1 MQKGFEWFVAG
12 RYLRARSQEKLVS
25 IIAILSFLG
34 IMLGVA
40 TLIIVTAVMNGF
52 HKELLGQILGINGH
66 LRVYHSR
73 QQVLYYQP
81 VVDRLKEC
89 PDVVLAHP
97 IIEKQGM
104 MTSAHGAAAV
114 IVHGISNAHLQ
125 EREMITSKVKWGSS
139 NFNDEHHILIGKRLA
154 EKLGVLPG
162 GKLTLMIPQG
172 VSTPFGMTPR
182 TKTFKVG
189 GVFEM
194 GMVDYD
200 SAYVFMPLEVAQVFF
215 RIPEGASTN
224 VEIFTN
230 NLSTASDKVPELM
243 ATLPSELGIM
253 DWQKANT
260 GYFEAIK
267 VERNVMFIILTLIIV
282 VAVFNVISSLIMLVK
297 DKSQE
302 IAIFK
307 TIGAARASILK
318 IFLLI
323 GGSIGLAG
331 TFLGGILGCIF
342 AANIESIRKG
352 LEKITQTNLFQAE
365 IYFLSKLPAELDF
378 YEVISIMLMA
388 MILTLLAAF
397 YPAWRASRLDP
408 VDTLRQL

>member
-1 MQKGFEWFVAG
+1 MRKGFEWYVAG

-66 LRVYHSR
+66 LRVYHS
-73 QQVLYYQP
+73 QQQPLYYQP
-81 VVDRLKEC
+81 VVDRLKEHLN
-89 PDVVLAHP
+89 VTLAHP

-104 MTSAHGAAAV
+104 VTSAHGAAAV
-114 IVHGISNAHLQ
+114 IVHGIASAHLQ
-125 EREMITSKVKWGSS
+125 KREMITSKVKWGTSI
-139 NFNDEHHILIGKRLA
+139 FNDDQHILIGKRLA

-172 VSTPFGMTPR
+172 TATPFGMAPR
-182 TKTFKVG
+182 AKTFKVG

-200 SAYVFMPLEVAQVFF
+200 NAYVFMPLEVAQVFF
-215 RIPEGASTN
+215 RLPEGTCTN
-224 VEIFTN
+224 VEIFTD
-230 NLSTASDKVPELM
+230 NLSKASDRVPGLM
-243 ATLPSELGIM
+243 AKLPPELGIL

-307 TIGAARASILK
+307 TIGAARTSILK

-331 TFLGGILGCIF
+331 TILGGILGCIF

-352 LEKITQTNLFQAE
+352 LEKITHTNLFQAE
-365 IYFLSKLPAELDF
+365 IYFWSKLPAELNI
-378 YEVISIMLMA
+378 YEVMSIMLMA
-388 MILTLLAAF
+388 MVLTLLAAF

-408 VDTLRQL
+408 VDTLRQI